1 MSIVPSTGSAVDR
14 PSGGSLGDVVNL
26 ILDKGLVIDV
36 YVRVSLI
43 GIEILTVDARVVV
56 ASVDTYL
63 RFAEAAGRV
72 NLEASRKPGLPEL
85 IYGTVGA
92 VKAASSRDP
101 ASVDA
106 APDAAALPAGG
117 VGFAEQDGQGEQ
129 EAVGASAGHKSK
141 KEGKR

>member
-1 MSIVPSTGSAVDR
+1 MSIIPSTGSAVDR
-14 PSGGSLGDVVNL
+14 PSGGTLADVVGM

-36 YVRVSLI
+36 YVRVSLV
-43 GIEILTVDARVVV
+43 GIEVLTIDARVVV

-92 VKAASSRDP
+92 VKAATSKTP
-101 ASVDA
+101 ASIDA
-106 APDAAALPAGG
+106 APDASALPAAG
-117 VGFAEQDGQGEQ
+117 VGFEEHDGHGER
-129 EAVGASAGHKSK
+129 EPVGVPPEREKEHKP
-141 KEGKR
+141 

>member
-1 MSIVPSTGSAVDR
+1 MSIIPSTGSAVDR
-14 PSGGSLGDVVNL
+14 PSGGTLADVVGM

-36 YVRVSLI
+36 YVRVSLV
-43 GIEILTVDARVVV
+43 GIEVLTIDARVVV

-92 VKAASSRDP
+92 VKAARAPKP
-101 ASVDA
+101 ATVDA

-117 VGFAEQDGQGEQ
+117 VGFEEHGGNQ
-129 EAVGASAGHKSK
+129 EHEPVGAPAGHK
-141 KEGKR
+141 KEHKR